1 MPPPTYISMARLAC
15 QQICGQTALHH
26 HSTAGSL
33 LLTGL
38 PARYLTTTEQPGQRP
53 RPQPQAKAIPISTS
67 TARISVEFSNVPITS
82 PARRPVSATSGLP

>member
-53 RPQPQAKAIPISTS
+53 RPQPQAKEGHPHIYVDGENI
-67 TARISVEFSNVPITS
+67 
-82 PARRPVSATSGLP
+82 RRVF